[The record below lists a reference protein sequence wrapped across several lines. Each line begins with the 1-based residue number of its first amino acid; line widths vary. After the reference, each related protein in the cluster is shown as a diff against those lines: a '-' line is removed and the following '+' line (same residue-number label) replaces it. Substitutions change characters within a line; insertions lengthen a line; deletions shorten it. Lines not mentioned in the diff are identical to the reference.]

1 MSYLQTNL
9 LTTIILS
16 AAKNIGVPGSLLLA
30 ICTHE
35 TGLKHKIAYND
46 GKTHTFGMC
55 QVKHETAK
63 MLGFKGTEKDLMN
76 PKTNAKYAAKYLKY
90 QLKRYDNDWCKSTS
104 AYNAG
109 SFLIDIKNPNR
120 PKNIVYLN
128 KVSLFLNNVDKIF
141 LECKTRKVASK

>member
-1 MSYLQTNL
+1 MPHLQVNL

-16 AAKNIGVPGSLLLA
+16 AAKNVGVPGSLLLA

-35 TGLKHKIAYND
+35 TGLKHKIVYND

-63 MLGFKGTEKDLMN
+63 MLGFKGTQNQLMK
-76 PKTNAKYAAKYLKY
+76 PEVNAKYAAKYLKY
-90 QLKRYDNDWCKSTS
+90 QFKRYNNDWCKSTS

-109 SFLIDIKNPNR
+109 SYLLDIKNPSR
-120 PKNIVYLN
+120 PKNIRYIN
-128 KVSLFLNNVDKIF
+128 KVSLFLNNADKIF
-141 LECKTRKVASK
+141 LECNTRGVASR